1 MTAEAIT
8 DTSAP
13 AADTSTA
20 GAEPI
25 VAAAPTVAAAAS
37 TTAVPSAEPAEVEYA
52 FTTPEGVESLDPK
65 RLEAFTALAK
75 ELKLPADAA
84 QRVVDMA
91 AAEAKAAADAH
102 VTLVQSWAD
111 AVKADK
117 VLGGDNLTASS
128 VIARKAIDLGPPE
141 LKALLNSTGLGNHPA
156 VFKWA
161 HAVGM
166 ALSED
171 TFRTSNSAHS
181 APPGSIATRL
191 YGAQAVQ

>member
-1 MTAEAIT
+1 
-8 DTSAP
+8 
-13 AADTSTA
+13 
-20 GAEPI
+20 
-25 VAAAPTVAAAAS
+25 
-37 TTAVPSAEPAEVEYA
+37 
-52 FTTPEGVESLDPK
+52 
-65 RLEAFTALAK
+65 
-75 ELKLPADAA
+75 
-84 QRVVDMA
+84 MA

-161 HAVGM
+161 HAVGK

-171 TFRTSNSAHS
+171 SFHTGRDDTGPA
-181 APPGSIATRL
+181 GTIASRL
-191 YGAQAVQ
+191 YGTVKQS